1 MSGRKDLDLAAIRSH
16 LEARL
21 EELGGR
27 IDEAVRP
34 PEAQSGISFGKRIG
48 DGTTE
53 AVDRFVRVGVAEQ
66 LDETGKEVAR
76 ALEKLDDGSYG
87 TCDSCGAEIPAGR
100 LKARPESVLCV
111 ECAAA

>member
-1 MSGRKDLDLAAIRSH
+1 MNARDDIDLEAIRAH

-21 EELGGR
+21 DELGGR

-34 PEAQSGISFGKRIG
+34 PDAQSGISFGKRIG

-66 LDETGKEVAR
+66 LDESGKQVAR
-76 ALEKLDDGSYG
+76 ALEKLDEGSYG
-87 TCDSCGAEIPAGR
+87 TCDNCGAEIPAGR
-100 LKARPESVLCV
+100 LQARPESVLCV